1 MYVLYILRNIIPQWK
16 WCPYIY
22 PILREKNPYHFL
34 SLCVHYAF
42 ILYQGRPLC
51 WGTLVSSSSPVG
63 KAPVSLLTSTM
74 CVLHIPSPSEKA
86 YSCPCVY
93 VPSGM
98 EGPPSCVITD
108 IHVCIRHFLS
118 KSPLG
123 VLVSMSIRILIP
135 FSFLFLCR
143 PEGGLVSFPSEF
155 RQQRE
160 SLFQSSQAKSAKCL
174 DRDVGEGTLIQQV
187 SPCLHV
193 ADYCWECE
201 C

>member
-98 EGPPSCVITD
+98 EGHPSCVITD
-108 IHVCIRHFLS
+108 FHVYMF
-118 KSPLG
+118 PLVWKG
-123 VLVSMSIRILIP
+123 PHPVSLLTSMCVLGIS
-135 FSFLFLCR
+135 
-143 PEGGLVSFPSEF
+143 
-155 RQQRE
+155 
-160 SLFQSSQAKSAKCL
+160 SLKA
-174 DRDVGEGTLIQQV
+174 
-187 SPCLHV
+187 H
-193 ADYCWECE
+193 
-201 C
+201 